1 MEKWEVEKSCNQM
14 IEKKRQI
21 WDEMSAYKKAN
32 PKLKETDV
40 LDEEQSVR
48 WNKEEVK
55 RRNLSR
61 ESKIA
66 SFTAALNQCNK
77 DITEQIKKYICGNW
91 GFKEQTAEIIYR
103 NAYEKGHAYGY
114 REVLIYVD
122 ENADMVNDC
131 LEIEMENKV
140 TV

>member
-1 MEKWEVEKSCNQM
+1 MEKWEVEKYCNEM

>member
-1 MEKWEVEKSCNQM
+1 M
-14 IEKKRQI
+14 
-21 WDEMSAYKKAN
+21 KKAKT
-32 PKLKETDV
+32 KLKETDV

>member
-1 MEKWEVEKSCNQM
+1 MEKWEVEKYFNEM

-32 PKLKETDV
+32 PERKETDV
-40 LDEEQSVR
+40 LDEEQRVR

-61 ESKIA
+61 KSKIA

-77 DITEQIKKYICGNW
+77 DITEQIKKYICDNW

-122 ENADMVNDC
+122 ENADMVNGC
-131 LEIEMENKV
+131 LKIEMENKV